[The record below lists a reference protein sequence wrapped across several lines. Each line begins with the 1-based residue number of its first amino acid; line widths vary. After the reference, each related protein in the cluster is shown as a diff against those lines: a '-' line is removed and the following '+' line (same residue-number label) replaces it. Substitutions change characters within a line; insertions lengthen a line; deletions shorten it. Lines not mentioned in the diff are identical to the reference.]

1 VWLVSES
8 PAEMWGFF
16 YYTIHM
22 KIFTHSLKTTHM
34 RKKGSNNY
42 SRKELRTIKTMMMDN
57 KKTVKPMSMV
67 KLSKFVAG
75 ALNRPS
81 NGVYIKMLD
90 MSPKKTK
97 RQAVVTKTVST
108 KMPLNRSVTFR
119 KPTKIEI
126 SETGMTFFF

>member
-1 VWLVSES
+1 
-8 PAEMWGFF
+8 
-16 YYTIHM
+16 
-22 KIFTHSLKTTHM
+22 M

-42 SRKELRTIKTMMMDN
+42 SKKELRTIKTMMMDN

-67 KLSKFVAG
+67 KLSKFVA
-75 ALNRPS
+75 AQLNRPS
-81 NGVYIKMLD
+81 TGVYIKMLD
-90 MSPKKTK
+90 MAPQRAR

-108 KMPLNRSVTFR
+108 KMPINKSVTFG